1 MHEVDIRPG
10 VVIAYEDDWFGKP
23 WTVPQTV
30 VMIHGNCESS
40 RAWTPWVAH
49 LAGQYRVIRLDLPG
63 FGASTAPPGY
73 GWTAAEVAA
82 DIARFLDALGIESCH
97 LIGAKYGGS
106 ICLHLA
112 SEQPQRF

>member
-49 LAGQYRVIRLDLPG
+49 LAGQYRIIRLDLPG

-73 GWTAAEVAA
+73 GSRQYTECGLPQLSPAKVDFHHPVFVKLLSPTA
-82 DIARFLDALGIESCH
+82 
-97 LIGAKYGGS
+97 
-106 ICLHLA
+106 
-112 SEQPQRF
+112 P